1 MQYSDEEFYGNV
13 QNTIDEQ
20 GQVKP
25 IKEPEQEVKVNMT
38 KTVISTFLTT
48 LLVVISVITY
58 FLAVCIAIY
67 PQTAVKVYEVI
78 GAKDAIVVC
87 YEKMYHKSNS
97 LSDLYNLVQRT
108 IEADDYDKTN
118 KYIVDLQGKSEYQ
131 EFCKKV
137 NDSTMQV
144 SEKKYFAYIGDLD
157 SYLISQNIL
166 ALYEDGKKDE
176 AKTLALNDLK
186 NANIYS
192 FGLST
197 YADCLASDTSL
208 TINQR
213 SEKLKNLINAQF
225 ESKGVL
231 NYIEERLALV
241 DNFQNVPTAENI
253 LKVYTALKINNVKLN
268 FYTQNGEESNADS
281 VRLEIEELRDIY
293 ESLIS

>member
-144 SEKKYFAYIGDLD
+144 SEKKYFAYVV
-157 SYLISQNIL
+157 
-166 ALYEDGKKDE
+166 
-176 AKTLALNDLK
+176 
-186 NANIYS
+186 S
-192 FGLST
+192 FGTKRKRCTLSSRESGLRPS
-197 YADCLASDTSL
+197 AKSCGQDL
-208 TINQR
+208 
-213 SEKLKNLINAQF
+213 EAQ
-225 ESKGVL
+225 
-231 NYIEERLALV
+231 
-241 DNFQNVPTAENI
+241 
-253 LKVYTALKINNVKLN
+253 
-268 FYTQNGEESNADS
+268 
-281 VRLEIEELRDIY
+281 
-293 ESLIS
+293 